1 MVRQKSSVNAGSK
14 AVPAC
19 CSICSGASLTG
30 ETATVCSRMPMVTTF
45 SLGQE
50 DRYSLWL
57 GQRQRGAAL
66 TIVNFDFTTGVQ
78 SSTPTPITMST
89 A

>member
-1 MVRQKSSVNAGSK
+1 
-14 AVPAC
+14 
-19 CSICSGASLTG
+19 
-30 ETATVCSRMPMVTTF
+30 MVTTF

-66 TIVNFDFTTGVQ
+66 TIVNFDFTTGALGIHLADAPDTATPATPEIDFTQ
-78 SSTPTPITMST
+78 PFPSTTVCDELLKSGALKFALTS
-89 A
+89 